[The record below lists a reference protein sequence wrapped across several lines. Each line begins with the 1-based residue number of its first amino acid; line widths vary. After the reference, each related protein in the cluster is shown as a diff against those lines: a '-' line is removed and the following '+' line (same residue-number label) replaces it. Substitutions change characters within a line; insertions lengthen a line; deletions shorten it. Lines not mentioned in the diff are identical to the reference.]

1 MRFTYAEALTNPSYM
16 APLAQAA
23 DAAGYDAFLV
33 PDSVAYPEVSNSI
46 YPFTPDGSRE
56 FLEDKPL
63 LEPFALISAL
73 AMVTERIRFTVSVLK
88 LPVRHPLHTA
98 KLASTA
104 AVLSGNRLNLGVGVS
119 PWPEDYEMTGT
130 PWEGRGRRMDECID
144 IVSSL
149 LDGGYHEH
157 HGEFFD
163 LPSLKICPVPTQKVP
178 ILVGGH
184 SGPALRRAA
193 RLDGWIHGGGSD
205 DLDELIERVKQLR
218 RESDRADEP
227 FQIQVISAE
236 GFSVDGVRRL
246 EDKGVTDVIVGFRW
260 PYVVGADTE
269 PLADKIGALERFAE
283 TTIAACR

>member
-1 MRFTYAEALTNPSYM
+1 MSENAGGPRP
-16 APLAQAA
+16 PLALI
-23 DAAGYDAFLV
+23 AGPTASGKSDLAVRL
-33 PDSVAYPEVSNSI
+33 
-46 YPFTPDGSRE
+46 
-56 FLEDKPL
+56 
-63 LEPFALISAL
+63 AL
-73 AMVTERIRFTVSVLK
+73 ALRRRHRESVVINADSAQVYADL
-88 LPVRHPLHTA
+88 
-98 KLASTA
+98 
-104 AVLSGNRLNLGVGVS
+104 AVLSARPSPAEMQGVEHRLFGEWDGAEACSAADWAARAREVIAEVHA
-119 PWPEDYEMTGT
+119 
-130 PWEGRGRRMDECID
+130 RGA
-144 IVSSL
+144 
-149 LDGGYHEH
+149 
-157 HGEFFD
+157 
-163 LPSLKICPVPTQKVP
+163 VP

-193 RLDGWIHGGGSD
+193 RLDGWIHGGGTD

-218 RESDRADEP
+218 HESDRADEP